1 MSTIQNIKN
10 FIRHGKQARLVTP
23 HSEPTTDVSP
33 VHAEQQPQPPRQ
45 FSPAL
50 EAFDTGDT
58 RTNGGNGPT
67 AQQKTDDEVRRERSV
82 EIERLVKEENTS
94 RSKMPK
100 YPGLDRWIL
109 VEKMGDGAFSNVYR
123 ARDTTAEHGEVA
135 IKVVR
140 KFEMNSNQ
148 SNHLHPTVK
157 KVPRGAEVRNMT
169 PIPRHT
175 SIGSGD
181 SRATAVP
188 RANILKEVQIMRNLD
203 HPNIVKLIDFS
214 ESRQYYYI
222 ILELCPGGELFHQ
235 IVRLTYFSEDL
246 SRHVIVQVAKAIEY
260 LHETSGVV
268 HRDIKPENLLFY
280 PTAFVPSKHPKP
292 RQPGDEDK
300 EDEGEFIPGIGAGG
314 IGTIKIADFGLSKV
328 IWDSQTMTPCGT
340 VGYTAPEIVKDERYS
355 KSVDMWA
362 MGCVLYTLLCGFPP
376 FYDESI
382 QVLTE
387 KVARGQYTFL
397 SPWWDDISKSAQDL
411 ISHLLTVDPEKR
423 YSIKEF
429 LAHPWIRQTDEETTP
444 AADAPP
450 LATPLGPARQDGPL
464 HLNPVGADQAPYQP
478 ASSRF
483 QDAPSAASD
492 RRMDFRSPGAFNL
505 REVFDV
511 GYAVHRQEEE
521 GKRRRNRQQN
531 ARSGHP
537 LAGFQSALG
546 SLNEDY
552 DDESEYRPHGEATT
566 DQPPLKVAKSNTQ
579 AGDVAGMEAKLRS
592 TNLGAQSSAAQARQ
606 AHRQPKQQG
615 YGQHDAAVAA
625 AAKNAIGRKAH
636 QPFELSL
643 EGATL
648 LEKRGRRNQGQPVA

>member
-23 HSEPTTDVSP
+23 HSEPTTDVSTI
-33 VHAEQQPQPPRQ
+33 HAEPQRQPIGQY
-45 FSPAL
+45 SPAL
-50 EAFDTGDT
+50 EAF
-58 RTNGGNGPT
+58 GPEGR
-67 AQQKTDDEVRRERSV
+67 ANALHKPDSQVRHDRSV
-82 EIERLVKEENTS
+82 EIERLVAEENLN

-100 YPGLDRWIL
+100 YPGLERWIL

-123 ARDTTAEHGEVA
+123 AKDSTTEYGEVA

-148 SNHLHPTVK
+148 
-157 KVPRGAEVRNMT
+157 
-169 PIPRHT
+169 
-175 SIGSGD
+175 
-181 SRATAVP
+181 

-222 ILELCPGGELFHQ
+222 VLELCPGGELFHQ
-235 IVRLTYFSEDL
+235 IVRLTYFSENL
-246 SRHVIVQVAKAIEY
+246 SRHVIRQVAEAIEY

-280 PTAFVPSKHPKP
+280 PIPNVPSKNPKP
-292 RQPGDEDK
+292 QQPGDEDK
-300 EDEGEFIPGIGAGG
+300 EDEGEFIPGVGAGG
-314 IGTIKIADFGLSKV
+314 IGKIKLADFGLSKV

-423 YSIKEF
+423 FTIKEF
-429 LAHPWIRQTDEETTP
+429 LAHPWIQ
-444 AADAPP
+444 
-450 LATPLGPARQDGPL
+450 ATPYLQTPEKGPQQLDSASAEHG
-464 HLNPVGADQAPYQP
+464 PYQP
-478 ASSRF
+478 ASARF
-483 QDAPSAASD
+483 LDQPSVTAD

-521 GKRRRNRQQN
+521 GKRRAN
-531 ARSGHP
+531 ARQTNRGGT
-537 LAGFQSALG
+537 AGFQSALG
-546 SLNEDY
+546 ALNEDY
-552 DDESEYRPHGEATT
+552 DDEPEYSHRLGG
-566 DQPPLKVAKSNTQ
+566 QPPAKVAKNQ
-579 AGDVAGMEAKLRS
+579 GEMAGMEAKLRS

-606 AHRQPKQQG
+606 PPHQPKPKQG
-615 YGQHDAAVAA
+615 YGMHDAAVAS
-625 AAKNAIGRKAH
+625 AAKISIRKH
-636 QPFELSL
+636 QQPFELTLNGS
-643 EGATL
+643 TL
-648 LEKRGRRNQGQPVA
+648 LEKRGRRNQPVA

>member
-23 HSEPTTDVSP
+23 HSEPTTDVSAI
-33 VHAEQQPQPPRQ
+33 HAEPQRQPIGQY
-45 FSPAL
+45 SPAL
-50 EAFDTGDT
+50 EAF
-58 RTNGGNGPT
+58 GPEGR
-67 AQQKTDDEVRRERSV
+67 ANAVHKPDSQIRQDRSV
-82 EIERLVKEENTS
+82 EIERLVAEENLN

-100 YPGLDRWIL
+100 YPGLERWIL

-123 ARDTTAEHGEVA
+123 AKDTTTEYGEVA

-148 SNHLHPTVK
+148 
-157 KVPRGAEVRNMT
+157 
-169 PIPRHT
+169 
-175 SIGSGD
+175 
-181 SRATAVP
+181 

-222 ILELCPGGELFHQ
+222 VLELCPGGELFHQ

-246 SRHVIVQVAKAIEY
+246 SRHVIRQVAEAIEY

-280 PTAFVPSKHPKP
+280 PTPYVPSKNPKP
-292 RQPGDEDK
+292 QQPGDEDK
-300 EDEGEFIPGIGAGG
+300 EDEGEFIPGVGAGG
-314 IGTIKIADFGLSKV
+314 IGKIKLADFGLSKV

-423 YSIKEF
+423 FTIKEF
-429 LAHPWIRQTDEETTP
+429 LAHPWIQGTDDETTA

-450 LATPLGPARQDGPL
+450 LATPYLQTPEKGPQQLDSSNAEHGPF
-464 HLNPVGADQAPYQP
+464 QP
-478 ASSRF
+478 ASARF
-483 QDAPSAASD
+483 LDQPSVAAE

-521 GKRRRNRQQN
+521 GKRRAN
-531 ARSGHP
+531 ARQTNRSGT
-537 LAGFQSALG
+537 AGFQSALG
-546 SLNEDY
+546 ALNEDY
-552 DDESEYRPHGEATT
+552 DDEPEYSHHLGG
-566 DQPPLKVAKSNTQ
+566 QPPAKVAKSQ
-579 AGDVAGMEAKLRS
+579 GDMAGMEAKLRS

-606 AHRQPKQQG
+606 PPNQTKPKQG
-615 YGQHDAAVAA
+615 YGMHDATVAN
-625 AAKNAIGRKAH
+625 AAKASIRKH
-636 QPFELSL
+636 QQPFELTLNGS
-643 EGATL
+643 TL
-648 LEKRGRRNQGQPVA
+648 LEKRGRRNQPVA

>member
-1 MSTIQNIKN
+1 MSTIQSLKN

-23 HSEPTTDVSP
+23 HAEPTTNVSP
-33 VHAEQQPQPPRQ
+33 IHAEQQRQPQGSYPPAAGNLDAIDSRM
-45 FSPAL
+45 
-50 EAFDTGDT
+50 
-58 RTNGGNGPT
+58 GNGQ
-67 AQQKTDDEVRRERSV
+67 AQPSQKNSDQTRRAREA
-82 EIERLVKEENTS
+82 EIEQIIAEEKSS
-94 RSKMPK
+94 RNKMPR
-100 YPGLDRWIL
+100 YPGLERYTL

-123 ARDTTAEHGEVA
+123 ARDSTGEYGDVA

-148 SNHLHPTVK
+148 
-157 KVPRGAEVRNMT
+157 
-169 PIPRHT
+169 
-175 SIGSGD
+175 
-181 SRATAVP
+181 
-188 RANILKEVQIMRNLD
+188 RANILKEVQIMRQLD
-203 HPNIVKLIDFS
+203 HPNIVKLVQFS

-222 ILELCPGGELFHQ
+222 VLELCPGGELFHQ

-246 SRHVIVQVAKAIEY
+246 SRHVILQVAKAIEY

-280 PTAFVPSKHPKP
+280 PIDFIPSKNPKP

-300 EDEGEFIPGIGAGG
+300 VDEGEFIPGKGAGG
-314 IGTIKIADFGLSKV
+314 IGVIKIADFGLSKV

-362 MGCVLYTLLCGFPP
+362 LGCVLYTLLCGFPP

-423 YSIKEF
+423 YTIKQF
-429 LAHPWIRQTDEETTP
+429 LEHPWIRQTDEATEA

-450 LATPLGPARQDGPL
+450 LATPLTTRKTQQLDAFA
-464 HLNPVGADQAPYQP
+464 ADQAPYAP
-478 ASSRF
+478 ASARLL
-483 QDAPSAASD
+483 DPASAGLE
-492 RRMDFRSPGAFNL
+492 RPMDFRSPGAINL

-521 GKRRRNRQQN
+521 GKRRKNFRQGYRGAN
-531 ARSGHP
+531 PSTA
-537 LAGFQSALG
+537 FQSALNP
-546 SLNEDY
+546 LNEDY
-552 DDESEYRPHGEATT
+552 DEAEEITY
-566 DQPPLKVAKSNTQ
+566 QPLPREDFPPAKIPKASQQ
-579 AGDVAGMEAKLRS
+579 ASDVAAMEAKLRS
-592 TNLGAQSSAAQARQ
+592 TNLGAPSHAAQARQ
-606 AHRQPKQQG
+606 AHQPRQQQG
-615 YGQHDAAVAA
+615 YGQHSAKVAA
-625 AAKNAIGRKAH
+625 AAKQSIARGARE
-636 QPFELSL
+636 PFELSL
-643 EGATL
+643 DNATL
-648 LEKRGRRNQGQPVA
+648 LEKRGRRQQGQVA